1 MVKVIF
7 SNGHLAER
15 KYIINCILG
24 EYLGIQYYLDNN
36 REDNQNQ
43 YDIVLDNGNIL
54 TIQDY
59 FFCKFNHENE
69 YLNSSNI
76 PQKIAWANNK
86 FTSSKFPIIYGEN
99 YIEIQDNEHKRIKC
113 SIDIFASI
121 YFMLS
126 RWEEYANKAR
136 DDHDRFPASAC
147 LSYRFGF
154 LDHPV
159 VDEYVDFL
167 WQMLLFLGY
176 KEDRKQYVYSMKLTH
191 DVDEPFEL
199 CSKSNAALFRNIVGD
214 VLKRKDYRQ
223 ASKKIRLMGLGDE
236 ARLPYDRYFTF
247 DYIMDQSEKRGLKSA
262 FYFLPNG
269 SPEQS
274 SKINI
279 ENKLMVK
286 LLKSISKRGHEIG
299 IHGHYDTYDN
309 EEAFIKDVE
318 KLRRV
323 LEINGIYSKMLGGR
337 QHYLRWKSP
346 TTYYNYVDAGLSYD
360 STLSYADV
368 AGFRCGTCHEFQP
381 FDFIERKQLNIV
393 ERPLIAMECSVIDER
408 YMNLGYTEKALE
420 YFKKLK
426 DECRKHNGNF
436 VLLWHN
442 SRLRDENE
450 KRFYEQVLAC

>member
-1 MVKVIF
+1 VVKVIF

-76 PQKIAWANNK
+76 PEKIAWANNK
-86 FTSSKFPIIYGEN
+86 FISSKFPIIYGEN
-99 YIEIQDNEHKRIKC
+99 YIEIQDNQYKRIKC

-136 DDHDRFPASAC
+136 DDHDRFPASAS

-176 KEDRKQYVYSMKLTH
+176 KEDRKQYVYSIKLTH

-214 VLKRKDYRQ
+214 VLKRKDYRR

-262 FYFLPNG
+262 FYVLPNG

-286 LLKSISKRGHEIG
+286 LLRSISKRGHEIG

-323 LEINGIYSKMLGGR
+323 LEINRIYSKVFGGR

-346 TTYYNYVDAGLSYD
+346 TTYYNYVDAELSYD

-381 FDFIERKQLNIV
+381 FDFIKRKQLNIV

>member
-1 MVKVIF
+1 VVKVIF

-59 FFCKFNHENE
+59 FFCKFNHEKE

-76 PQKIAWANNK
+76 PEKIAWANNK
-86 FTSSKFPIIYGEN
+86 FISSKFPIIYGEN

-136 DDHDRFPASAC
+136 DDHDRFPASAS

-176 KEDRKQYVYSMKLTH
+176 KEDRKQYVYSIKLTH

-214 VLKRKDYRQ
+214 VLKRKDYRR

-262 FYFLPNG
+262 FYVLPNG

-286 LLKSISKRGHEIG
+286 LLRSISKRGHEIG

-323 LEINGIYSKMLGGR
+323 LEINRIYSKVFGGR

-346 TTYYNYVDAGLSYD
+346 TTYYNYVDAELSYD

-381 FDFIERKQLNIV
+381 FDFIKRKQLNIV

>member
-59 FFCKFNHENE
+59 FFCKFNHEKE

-76 PQKIAWANNK
+76 PEKIAWANNK
-86 FTSSKFPIIYGEN
+86 FISSKFPIIYGEN

-136 DDHDRFPASAC
+136 DDHDRFPASAS

-176 KEDRKQYVYSMKLTH
+176 KEDRKQYVYSIKLTH

-214 VLKRKDYRQ
+214 VLKRKDYRR

-262 FYFLPNG
+262 FYVLPNG

-286 LLKSISKRGHEIG
+286 LLRSISKRGHEIG

-323 LEINGIYSKMLGGR
+323 LEINRIYSKVFGGR

-346 TTYYNYVDAGLSYD
+346 TTYYNYVDAELSYD

-381 FDFIERKQLNIV
+381 FDFIKRKQLNIV

>member
-59 FFCKFNHENE
+59 FFCKFNHEKE

-76 PQKIAWANNK
+76 PEKIAWANNK
-86 FTSSKFPIIYGEN
+86 FISSKFPIIYGEN
-99 YIEIQDNEHKRIKC
+99 YIEIQDNQHKRIKC

-136 DDHDRFPASAC
+136 DDHDRFPASAS

-176 KEDRKQYVYSMKLTH
+176 KENRKQGVYSMKLTH

-214 VLKRKDYRQ
+214 VLKRKDYRR

-247 DYIMDQSEKRGLKSA
+247 DYIMEQSEKRGLESA

-269 SPEQS
+269 SPEHS

-323 LEINGIYSKMLGGR
+323 LEINRIYSKVFGGR

-346 TTYYNYVDAGLSYD
+346 TTYYNYVDAELSYD

-381 FDFIERKQLNIV
+381 FDFIKRKQLNIV

>member
-1 MVKVIF
+1 MFLPILYGDGSISVFEEEGKRV
-7 SNGHLAER
+7 L
-15 KYIINCILG
+15 II
-24 EYLGIQYYLDNN
+24 
-36 REDNQNQ
+36 
-43 YDIVLDNGNIL
+43 GN
-54 TIQDY
+54 
-59 FFCKFNHENE
+59 
-69 YLNSSNI
+69 
-76 PQKIAWANNK
+76 
-86 FTSSKFPIIYGEN
+86 
-99 YIEIQDNEHKRIKC
+99 
-113 SIDIFASI
+113 DIFASI
-121 YFMLS
+121 YFLLS
-126 RWEEYANKAR
+126 RWEEATIGIR
-136 DDHDRFPASAC
+136 DVHDRFPASAC

-159 VDEYVDFL
+159 VDEYVEFL

-176 KEDRKQYVYSMKLTH
+176 KEDRKQHVYSMKLTH

-214 VLKRKDYRQ
+214 MLKRKDYRQ

-299 IHGHYDTYDN
+299 IHGHYDTYNN

-381 FDFIERKQLNIV
+381 FDFIKRKQLNIV